1 MPIKRS
7 QSGAT
12 LVELMVIMAIISVMF
27 GMSSAFL
34 SHAGQKYIF
43 SNAVKNIVSLIKYG
57 QAYSKE
63 ENSFAEIRI
72 SPQYKNIQLWGGKMI
87 RYWNMENVPQ
97 NTSVV
102 GRIGNGYSCNGLS
115 GLDTKDELQKL
126 TKNGNF
132 CISFWVFPR
141 RPKVLQVQ
149 ILWKAGAYFQVG
161 LDKNFCPFATSSSR
175 TINSKESLPLY
186 QWSLIQFRQESNKM
200 ILSHGTTNH
209 DSIKAQQDCQLVPI
223 KNKLPIE
230 FGTNFTGYIDEARF
244 IVPQL
249 RSNVTLE
256 ETIDITSSVQ
266 TIHIASNGQ
275 LDCQYHNSNVI
286 IQCNEQETKRKSTIT
301 LSTIGH
307 CKLQEFP

>member
-1 MPIKRS
+1 MSIKKTH
-7 QSGAT
+7 SGAT

-27 GMSSAFL
+27 GMSSAFF

-43 SNAVKNIVSLIKYG
+43 SNSVKNIVSLIKYG

-72 SPQYKNIQLWGGKMI
+72 SPQYRNIQLWGGKII
-87 RYWNMENVPQ
+87 RYWNMEDVPK
-97 NTSVV
+97 NTSVS
-102 GRIGNGYSCNGLS
+102 GRIGNGYSCNGSS

-141 RPKVLQVQ
+141 NPKVLQVQ
-149 ILWKAGAYFQVG
+149 TLWKAGAYFKVG
-161 LDKNFCPFATSSSR
+161 LDKNFCPFATSYSR
-175 TINSKESLPLY
+175 TITSKESLPLY
-186 QWSLIQFRQESNKM
+186 QWSLIQFRQESNQM

-209 DSIKAQQDCQLVPI
+209 DSIKAKQDCQLVPI
-223 KNKLPIE
+223 KNNLPIE
-230 FGTNFTGYIDEARF
+230 FGTYFTGYIDEARL

-249 RSNVTLE
+249 RSNVTLDD
-256 ETIDITSSVQ
+256 IVDITSSVK

-275 LDCQYHNSNVI
+275 LDCQYHNNDI
-286 IQCNEQETKRKSTIT
+286 TIQCKEQETKRQSTIT